1 MDYHNPHSDLFQMA
15 TEPWCDDYVAQYGNS
30 IQYPVTNSF
39 AYNLPYDDLT
49 QHHNHN
55 QHQQQ
60 LVSQPQSHVNMLS
73 HFGQQPQQPQQQQQQ
88 QHHHSH
94 GHVTPQ
100 THHNYSIDQPSPLQQ
115 HHQNSSSSTSSAS
128 SSSSHVTNSHHHMTT
143 PHSQNQTVA
152 AIQPPPSNYQ
162 LYSSVQVPYED
173 VYLDTSSSA
182 AASDYLLTQ
191 PYMEAVTSATTSPSD
206 YDTPHNASS
215 SASSSVSVASRK
227 QPESRM
233 SQPEL
238 FSRMGLSHD
247 PEEARNREN
256 RVLSLLKS
264 RGFKLGEQTWIRD
277 TTPAVRQEIVD
288 FIHASTVQEYGYS
301 KYMIEVVIR
310 RACYH
315 LMQGRLRRIRRARKS
330 KGN

>member
-15 TEPWCDDYVAQYGNS
+15 TEPWCDDYVAQYGNPS
-30 IQYPVTNSF
+30 QYPVASSF
-39 AYNLPYDDLT
+39 AYNLPYDEL
-49 QHHNHN
+49 N
-55 QHQQQ
+55 QHTV
-60 LVSQPQSHVNMLS
+60 VSQPQTQTQAHVSH
-73 HFGQQPQQPQQQQQQ
+73 QQQANHLNHQQQQQQ
-88 QHHHSH
+88 QHQSHS
-94 GHVTPQ
+94 HVTPQ
-100 THHNYSIDQPSPLQQ
+100 IAQVTPQAHHNYAIIQQSPLQQ
-115 HHQNSSSSTSSAS
+115 NPHTQNSSHMAHSH
-128 SSSSHVTNSHHHMTT
+128 HVTS
-143 PHSQNQTVA
+143 SQNQA
-152 AIQPPPSNYQ
+152 ASTQPPASNYQ

-173 VYLDTSSSA
+173 VYLDTSSSST
-182 AASDYLLTQ
+182 SDYLLTQ
-191 PYMEAVTSATTSPSD
+191 PYMEAVTSTTTSPSD

-215 SASSSVSVASRK
+215 SSSSVSVASRK

>member
-1 MDYHNPHSDLFQMA
+1 MDYHPSDLFQMA
-15 TEPWCDDYVAQYGNS
+15 TEPWCDDYVAQYGS
-30 IQYPVTNSF
+30 QVQYPTFSF
-39 AYNLPYDDLT
+39 NLPYDDQLSVSAAT
-49 QHHNHN
+49 NSHGQMGQH
-55 QHQQQ
+55 
-60 LVSQPQSHVNMLS
+60 VT
-73 HFGQQPQQPQQQQQQ
+73 Q
-88 QHHHSH
+88 QHHVTQNVPQQH
-94 GHVTPQ
+94 HVTPQ
-100 THHNYSIDQPSPLQQ
+100 Q
-115 HHQNSSSSTSSAS
+115 HHVTQQQQAPQQQPQPTPVAQNYAIQSP
-128 SSSSHVTNSHHHMTT
+128 SHVTQQFAAPVTSHV
-143 PHSQNQTVA
+143 PVNQN
-152 AIQPPPSNYQ
+152 YM
-162 LYSSVQVPYED
+162 YSSVPYED
-173 VYLDTSSSA
+173 VYVDSSTS
-182 AASDYLLTQ
+182 SDYLLTQ
-191 PYMEAVTSATTSPSD
+191 PYVEVTSATTSPSD
-206 YDTPHNASS
+206 YDTPHASS
-215 SASSSVSVASRK
+215 VARK

-330 KGN
+330 KQN

>member
-60 LVSQPQSHVNMLS
+60 L
-73 HFGQQPQQPQQQQQQ
+73 
-88 QHHHSH
+88 
-94 GHVTPQ
+94 
-100 THHNYSIDQPSPLQQ
+100 
-115 HHQNSSSSTSSAS
+115 
-128 SSSSHVTNSHHHMTT
+128 
-143 PHSQNQTVA
+143 
-152 AIQPPPSNYQ
+152 

>member
-1 MDYHNPHSDLFQMA
+1 MA

-30 IQYPVTNSF
+30 IQYPVANTF
-39 AYNLPYDDLT
+39 AYNLPYDELNQNQQQT
-49 QHHNHN
+49 VVSQTHSHVNLQQQASHAGQ
-55 QHQQQ
+55 QHQQ
-60 LVSQPQSHVNMLS
+60 
-73 HFGQQPQQPQQQQQQ
+73 
-88 QHHHSH
+88 HSH
-94 GHVTPQ
+94 NHQ
-100 THHNYSIDQPSPLQQ
+100 SPLQQ
-115 HHQNSSSSTSSAS
+115 QHSHIQKPSSAS
-128 SSSSHVTNSHHHMTT
+128 S
-143 PHSQNQTVA
+143 
-152 AIQPPPSNYQ
+152 Q

-173 VYLDTSSSA
+173 VYLDTSSSS
-182 AASDYLLTQ
+182 ASDYLLTQ

-215 SASSSVSVASRK
+215 SSSSVSVASRK